1 MTGWSTAPWW
11 ALASP
16 SLRPRGSWYL
26 NAGFAPFMGQLV
38 PRFVFGGV
46 NGHAIYSALFGAG
59 LGLAIEVEKGRW
71 VRKTLLVVGGALL
84 AVSAHGMSNGFG
96 PTALVMLMSIFSI
109 DPGLLSVGEVWW
121 LSAAKVAMTTG
132 WAYLILAYLLVR
144 SGNAELEVIK
154 TEFREET
161 EPTVL
166 VGELP
171 LIEAEG
177 MWRMRRMPGVSRRL
191 SVRLVRRQN
200 RVAFRRGHLRHD
212 GRSVDGDG
220 ALERLR
226 REVAFI
232 RGRGFDPKPGSDH
245 GE

>member
-1 MTGWSTAPWW
+1 M
-11 ALASP
+11 
-16 SLRPRGSWYL
+16 
-26 NAGFAPFMGQLV
+26 
-38 PRFVFGGV
+38 
-46 NGHAIYSALFGAG
+46 
-59 LGLAIEVEKGRW
+59 
-71 VRKTLLVVGGALL
+71 
-84 AVSAHGMSNGFG
+84 
-96 PTALVMLMSIFSI
+96 
-109 DPGLLSVGEVWW
+109 
-121 LSAAKVAMTTG
+121 
-132 WAYLILAYLLVR
+132 ILAYLLVR

-154 TEFREET
+154 TELREET

-177 MWRMRRMPGVSRRL
+177 MWRMRRMPVVSRRL

-200 RVAFRRGHLRHD
+200 RVALRRGNLRHD

-232 RGRGFDPKPGSDH
+232 RGRGFDPKPCSDH

>member
-1 MTGWSTAPWW
+1 MPSTR
-11 ALASP
+11 LCSG
-16 SLRPRGSWYL
+16 RGSDWRSRWRRGVGSARPCSSL
-26 NAGFAPFMGQLV
+26 AG
-38 PRFVFGGV
+38 
-46 NGHAIYSALFGAG
+46 S
-59 LGLAIEVEKGRW
+59 W
-71 VRKTLLVVGGALL
+71 L

-96 PTALVMLMSIFSI
+96 PTALVMLTSIFSI

-154 TEFREET
+154 TELREET

>member
-1 MTGWSTAPWW
+1 
-11 ALASP
+11 
-16 SLRPRGSWYL
+16 
-26 NAGFAPFMGQLV
+26 MGQLV

-96 PTALVMLMSIFSI
+96 PTALVMLTSIFSI

-177 MWRMRRMPGVSRRL
+177 MWRMRHAGGVPKAIGPVGQTAEPGRLPQRASETRRSL
-191 SVRLVRRQN
+191 
-200 RVAFRRGHLRHD
+200 
-212 GRSVDGDG
+212 GRW
-220 ALERLR
+220 
-226 REVAFI
+226 
-232 RGRGFDPKPGSDH
+232 
-245 GE
+245 